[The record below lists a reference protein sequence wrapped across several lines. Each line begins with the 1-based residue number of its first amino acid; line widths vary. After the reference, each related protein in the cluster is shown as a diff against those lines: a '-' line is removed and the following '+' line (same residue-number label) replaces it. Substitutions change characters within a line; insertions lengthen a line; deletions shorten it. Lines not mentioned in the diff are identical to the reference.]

1 MNCYDRH
8 YLKIALPAALEGLF
22 MILLAS
28 TDLILV
34 GALGSLSVAA
44 VSIFL
49 QPRLILLCFSRSLAS
64 AVTLAACNHAGSGD
78 RERSA
83 DLLKKSL
90 VIGALLMGV
99 LHVLFFY
106 FLEDIFLLMGTS
118 ADYLSLAMEY
128 GPMALLAVYFTSLT
142 LILQAV
148 LLGYGDTSSIM
159 KTNISGN
166 LLNACLSFVLIRGL
180 GPVPAFGVA
189 GAAFGTAAGTLF
201 SLLYSY
207 YLLEREGFFHGGRW
221 MPDRAYF
228 KKVGPL
234 FASVL
239 SEQGSERIGMVLFSR
254 MAAGL
259 GTVPFAVHSIC
270 MNICDV
276 YYDFIMGFG
285 KAGMV
290 TAGQAVGRGSMA
302 DWHHY
307 RRTGLF
313 WCLILSTAACG
324 ITLAFAHPI
333 FVFYSPDPS
342 LLPLA
347 SVIMVFIA
355 FVSYPEALALWGAGI
370 LRGSGAAP
378 QVAAYSFVSITF
390 LRPLVTAFFIYG
402 LDMGLVGTWCALF
415 IDQVIRASCAS
426 FLVNR
431 LAVKRGF
438 LPDAA

>member
-49 QPRLILLCFSRSLAS
+49 QPRLILLCFSHSLAS

-106 FLEDIFLLMGTS
+106 FLEDIFLLMGAS
-118 ADYLSLAMEY
+118 ADYLPLAMEY

-201 SLLYSY
+201 
-207 YLLEREGFFHGGRW
+207 
-221 MPDRAYF
+221 
-228 KKVGPL
+228 
-234 FASVL
+234 L
-239 SEQGSERIGMVLFSR
+239 S
-254 MAAGL
+254 
-259 GTVPFAVHSIC
+259 SIP
-270 MNICDV
+270 II
-276 YYDFIMGFG
+276 FWS
-285 KAGMV
+285 
-290 TAGQAVGRGSMA
+290 GRGSFMA
-302 DWHHY
+302 AAGC
-307 RRTGLF
+307 RTGHISKR
-313 WCLILSTAACG
+313 W
-324 ITLAFAHPI
+324 
-333 FVFYSPDPS
+333 
-342 LLPLA
+342 
-347 SVIMVFIA
+347 
-355 FVSYPEALALWGAGI
+355 
-370 LRGSGAAP
+370 
-378 QVAAYSFVSITF
+378 
-390 LRPLVTAFFIYG
+390 
-402 LDMGLVGTWCALF
+402 ALF
-415 IDQVIRASCAS
+415 CPACSVSRAVNAS
-426 FLVNR
+426 AWCSFPAWPPD
-431 LAVKRGF
+431 LARYPLRCTVSV
-438 LPDAA
+438 